1 MEGLGIFVCIA
12 FILLMLTILFQ
23 SCAPTPAPVPGIDG
37 FADVKPMQP
46 VQPVQLK
53 PVPPKPA
60 AEPNQSLL
68 TQTSDLPSA
77 PIVGLAETNSRP
89 FEDPALEKSPV
100 GDLKRLKAEM
110 DGFVANELPIL
121 QGRSDPAITLRIS
134 QFRGDY
140 ERVKDEVAGLTRSPG
155 LQSTVTREDMDGY
168 GANLRTLQRQARL
181 FTVNGMEASTDVE
194 EGFEVADAPITP
206 EQLTKVSK
214 KLTAEINRL
223 QASGTS
229 NPVNA
234 KRVAIFT
241 QIRQT
246 VDDYDTAVKSGN
258 MEAKN
263 IPIKNSDYK
272 NFLPVLGT
280 SLENKIPTLISVN
293 AKTEPGMLV
302 SESFEA
308 RGSPRGEF
316 EAIVQSM
323 RNTGSGS
330 TKTAGHFDW
339 ERRAS
344 EITENIKRAG
354 MNTADFGCFEPG
366 KAVVGPDYSWRGHTK
381 MICTRLAANV
391 DPAIPEQ
398 MGCPPVSWKGWRL

>member
-12 FILLMLTILFQ
+12 FVLLMLTILFQ
-23 SCAPTPAPVPGIDG
+23 SCAPTPEPVKGIDG
-37 FADVKPMQP
+37 FADVKPVP
-46 VQPVQLK
+46 GK
-53 PVPPKPA
+53 PTEA
-60 AEPNQSLL
+60 SPNPSLL
-68 TQTSDLPSA
+68 TQASDLPSA
-77 PIVGLAETNSRP
+77 PITGLAETTSRP
-89 FEDPALEKSPV
+89 FEDPALEKSPI
-100 GDLKRLKAEM
+100 GDLKRLNADM
-110 DGFVANELPIL
+110 DGFLANDLPIL

-155 LQSTVTREDMDGY
+155 LQSTVTREDIDNY

-181 FTVNGMEASTDVE
+181 FTVNGMGAVDVE
-194 EGFEVADAPITP
+194 EGFDGSGESTADDAPITP
-206 EQLTKVSK
+206 EKLSQLSQKIA
-214 KLTAEINRL
+214 AEIARL
-223 QASGTS
+223 QVSGTT

-258 MEAKN
+258 MEPKN

-272 NFLPVLGT
+272 NFLPVLGS
-280 SLENKIPTLISVN
+280 SLDTAIPAVLSVEP
-293 AKTEPGMLV
+293 KTEA
-302 SESFEA
+302 FE
-308 RGSPRGEF
+308 PRGEF
-316 EAIVQSM
+316 EAIIHSM
-323 RNTGSGS
+323 RSSGGA
-330 TKTAGHFDW
+330 TTAGHFDW

-344 EITENIKRAG
+344 EITDNIKRAG

-366 KAVVGPDYSWRGHTK
+366 KAAVGPDYSWRGHTK

-391 DPAIPEQ
+391 DPSIPEQ

>member
-23 SCAPTPAPVPGIDG
+23 SCAPTPVGIDG
-37 FADVKPMQP
+37 FADVKSALP
-46 VQPVQLK
+46 K

-140 ERVKDEVAGLTRSPG
+140 ERVKDEVASLARSPG

-181 FTVNGMEASTDVE
+181 FTVNGMGASDVE
-194 EGFEVADAPITP
+194 EGFDGSEEPAADAPITP
-206 EQLTKVSK
+206 DQLTKLSQ
-214 KLTAEINRL
+214 KLAAEINRL
-223 QASGTS
+223 QASGTT

-246 VDDYDTAVKSGN
+246 VDDYDTAVKSGA
-258 MEAKN
+258 MEPKN

-272 NFLPVLGT
+272 NFLPVLGS

-293 AKTEPGMLV
+293 PKAEPSTLV